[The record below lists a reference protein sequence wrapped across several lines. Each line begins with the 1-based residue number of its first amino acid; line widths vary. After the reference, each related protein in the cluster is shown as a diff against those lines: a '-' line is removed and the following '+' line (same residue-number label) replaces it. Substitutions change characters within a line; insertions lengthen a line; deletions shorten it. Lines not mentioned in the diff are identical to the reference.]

1 MLDLRRRQ
9 KGEAPTMRLRLEA
22 HVLLS
27 AVFALGLLACDLG
40 KVTVGTTA
48 KVLVRAQ
55 PALQQE
61 SDYQLAHDAI
71 PGALKTIEGFWV
83 VDPDNEDLLGI
94 LTEGYCQ
101 YGTAFIEDDWEVAK
115 FAKKFDDVEY
125 HNARATHIFTRCL
138 NYALKQLGEK
148 WQNDV
153 FEAPDAVARIAKD
166 TGGGQRD
173 QLMWAALAL
182 GSIINH
188 NLNRVETLA
197 YQPTVKIMLDRVL
210 ELDKASPPSRPDY
223 AALPHIAFGMLYSA
237 TGAQLGGKPD
247 QARSEFEL
255 ALKLTADKDHPDG
268 RLLLARVLMG
278 YRVGLVTNDQKFF
291 HSQLKQVL
299 ETPPSVWPEQ
309 RLANEV
315 AHRRARRYLSHE
327 KELFQ

>member
-1 MLDLRRRQ
+1 
-9 KGEAPTMRLRLEA
+9 MRLP
-22 HVLLS
+22 
-27 AVFALGLLACDLG
+27 FALAAVIALHLPACDLG

-55 PALQQE
+55 PSLQQE

-83 VDPDNEDLLGI
+83 VDPDNEDLLTI

-101 YGTAFIEDDWEVAK
+101 YGTAFIEDDWEIAR
-115 FAKKFDDVEY
+115 FAKKLDDIEY

-138 NYALKQLGEK
+138 NYALKQLGER
-148 WQNDV
+148 WQNDL
-153 FEAPDAVARIAKD
+153 FGTPEAVAALAKD
-166 TGGGQRD
+166 AGSSKRD
-173 QLMWAALAL
+173 ALMWAALAL

-197 YQPTVKIMLDRVL
+197 YQPTVKIMLERVV
-210 ELDKASPPSRPDY
+210 ELDKAHPPSRLDY

-237 TGAQLGGKPD
+237 TGAQLGGKPAE
-247 QARSEFEL
+247 ARAEFET
-255 ALKLTADKDHPDG
+255 AIKLTVDKDHPEG
-268 RLLLARVLMG
+268 RLLLARALMG
-278 YRVGLVTNDQKFF
+278 YRIGLVTNDRKFF
-291 HSQLKQVL
+291 HAQLKQVL
-299 ETPPSVWPEQ
+299 ETPPYVWPEQ